1 MQRRLGFTLIELLIV
16 VAIIA
21 ILAAIAIP
29 NFLHAQLRA
38 RIARV
43 EEDMRNLAIAIE
55 AYRVDHHDYP
65 KSIGYAVVQ
74 ELNCVTT
81 PVPYIKRLPL
91 DFFKPWDTCPRD
103 VDRDGRCGTPGS
115 FLVSSA
121 NVYYDFIR
129 FNTVNSTAPDV
140 DDPRY
145 WFLFSLGPDK
155 DEETGY
161 LPFPLTPANVANLRS
176 WTYDPSNG
184 LLSDGEIYRFGP
196 SPPPGY
202 MKNN

>member
-1 MQRRLGFTLIELLIV
+1 MDGRKGFTLIELLIV

-38 RIARV
+38 RIARTQ
-43 EEDMRNLAIAIE
+43 EDMRNLATAIE
-55 AYRVDHHDYP
+55 SYRVDHADYP

-74 ELNCVTT
+74 ELNCLTT
-81 PVPYIKRLPL
+81 PLAYIKRLPL
-91 DFFKPWDTCPRD
+91 DFFKPWDECPKD
-103 VDRDGRCGTPGS
+103 ADHDGRCGTANS
-115 FLVSSA
+115 FLVSA
-121 NVYYDFIR
+121 ENVYYDFIR
-129 FNTVNSTAPDV
+129 FNTTSTGP

-161 LPFPLTPANVANLRS
+161 LPFPLTPGNVSNLRT
-176 WTYDPSNG
+176 WTYDVTNG
-184 LLSDGEIYRFGP
+184 LISDGEIYRFGP
-196 SPPPGY
+196 SEPPGY
-202 MKNN
+202 THQ

>member
-1 MQRRLGFTLIELLIV
+1 MSQHRGFTLIELLIV

-21 ILAAIAIP
+21 ILAAIAVP

-55 AYRVDHHDYP
+55 AYRVDHYDYP
-65 KSIGYAVVQ
+65 PAIGYARVE

-91 DFFKPWDTCPRD
+91 DFFKPWDVCPRD
-103 VDRDGRCGTPGS
+103 ADRDGKCGAPGS
-115 FLVSSA
+115 FLVSSQ

-129 FNTVNSTAPDV
+129 FTSSSSPVVHNPN
-140 DDPRY
+140 Y

-155 DEETGY
+155 DEERGY
-161 LPFPLTPANVANLRS
+161 SPSNYPLTQAIIAELRGF
-176 WTYDPSNG
+176 TFDVSNG
-184 LLSDGEIYRFGP
+184 LVSSGEIYRFGP
-196 SPPPGY
+196 GEPPGY
-202 MKNN
+202 RRP